1 MAANSLRT
9 HLYFPIVLV
18 NVVKRVVPPG
28 WRKVI
33 CPVPVFLTYSTL
45 STSAP
50 PLLGLEK
57 LISSRSFILS
67 SGMEEGTLE
76 ILSSLLET
84 LRWTYTLMTSNT
96 DLNTYTWNI
105 TYKSTL
111 VYFSKIKAVVSSTN
125 RSVIEFK
132 VQICHLFIYMLFV
145 AVN

>member
-9 HLYFPIVLV
+9 HLNFPIVLV
-18 NVVKRVVPPG
+18 NVVQRVVPPG

-45 STSAP
+45 STSPP

-67 SGMEEGTLE
+67 SGMEEGKLE

-84 LRWTYTLMTSNT
+84 SRWTCKLMTSNT
-96 DLNTYTWNI
+96 DLNRFTWNI

-111 VYFSKIKAVVSSTN
+111 AYFSKIKAVVSSTN

-132 VQICHLFIYMLFV
+132 VQICHLFICYLLL
-145 AVN
+145 